1 LRFFEA
7 KENQRSMRKSK
18 RVLFKPKVFGFNP
31 YTDQVPA
38 IKQIMEETGQ
48 ESEAPVL
55 RMLLDEA
62 LRARRQKAAGVQPPQ
77 QPPPAQELGQCL
89 ETIRVLLLKLICQG
103 ETGFRIG
110 SISLELMQEALAE
123 ARAGR
128 VGMWETLIKPSLRE
142 RGRSAQEIASLFE
155 AQIKEGQEFAY
166 GLAGEI
172 RDQLLAAA
180 EAEERK
186 AKLEESHSPTL
197 LLENGFARDDGEM
210 DLR

>member
-1 LRFFEA
+1 
-7 KENQRSMRKSK
+7 MRKSK

-31 YTDQVPA
+31 YADQVPA

-55 RMLLDEA
+55 RMLVDEA
-62 LRARRQKAAGVQPPQ
+62 LRARRQKAAGVQSPP
-77 QPPPAQELGQCL
+77 QPPPAQELAEILQ
-89 ETIRVLLLKLICQG
+89 TIQVLLLKLIGQG
-103 ETGFRIG
+103 ETAFRIG
-110 SISLELMQEALAE
+110 SISLELLQEALAE

-128 VGMWETLIKPSLRE
+128 VGLWESMAKLSLKE
-142 RGRSAQEIASLFE
+142 GGRSTQEIANPFD

-172 RDQLLAAA
+172 RDQLLAAD

-186 AKLEESHSPTL
+186 AKLEGSHSPTL
-197 LLENGFARDDGEM
+197 LLENGFARDDGDI
-210 DLR
+210 DLP

>member
-1 LRFFEA
+1 
-7 KENQRSMRKSK
+7 MRKSK

-103 ETGFRIG
+103 ETGFRIE

-128 VGMWETLIKPSLRE
+128 VGMWETLVKPSLRE
-142 RGRSAQEIASLFE
+142 RGRSAQEIGSLFE
-155 AQIKEGQEFAY
+155 AQIKKVGNSLMGSLLNLRISYWRRRKLRSERLRLIS
-166 GLAGEI
+166 LARRRCFSKMASRATKETLI
-172 RDQLLAAA
+172 F
-180 EAEERK
+180 
-186 AKLEESHSPTL
+186 HS
-197 LLENGFARDDGEM
+197 ECR
-210 DLR
+210 

>member
-1 LRFFEA
+1 
-7 KENQRSMRKSK
+7 MRKSK

-62 LRARRQKAAGVQPPQ
+62 LRARRQKAAGVQPPP
-77 QPPPAQELGQCL
+77 QPPPTQELAESLQ
-89 ETIRVLLLKLICQG
+89 TIQVLLLKLIGQG

-155 AQIKEGQEFAY
+155 AQMKEGQEFAY

-186 AKLEESHSPTL
+186 AKLEETHSPPL
-197 LLENGFARDDGEM
+197 LLENGFVRDDGDI